1 MAHGVYA
8 AATPSPTPGSPLPHP
23 NHSRCHCAGAICAA
37 TSCGDG
43 DDSCCCF
50 VRHTLP
56 LLRTK
61 EDGAHRASPSVVF
74 RSMTSAAGGR
84 ERQWRRVWTTPLRTP
99 PRQHAQHERPPCLL
113 KGRAAGGGV
122 GYFVVGRRRL
132 GRLFAASLSPVCVL
146 LQCPVFPQFPIPF
159 GPDFPRRDRMRP
171 GPGRIPATPEG
182 GVLVPSSRPGAF
194 CGKHQRAGGLINN
207 NKYSKLHVHRPAG
220 PLLATPAP
228 AATPLLGDR
237 PEKPGRPFGF

>member
-99 PRQHAQHERPPCLL
+99 PRQHAQHERTTALFIEGAGRWWRGRIFRGWSSSSWPSFCCVPIPC
-113 KGRAAGGGV
+113 V
-122 GYFVVGRRRL
+122 
-132 GRLFAASLSPVCVL
+132 
-146 LQCPVFPQFPIPF
+146 CPVAVPCVPAISNSIWPGFPAPKPDATGAWVYTRDAGKW
-159 GPDFPRRDRMRP
+159 GPYPEFTPRRVLRK
-171 GPGRIPATPEG
+171 APESG
-182 GVLVPSSRPGAF
+182 GSY
-194 CGKHQRAGGLINN
+194 KQQQIQ
-207 NKYSKLHVHRPAG
+207 
-220 PLLATPAP
+220 
-228 AATPLLGDR
+228 
-237 PEKPGRPFGF
+237 